1 LTRWPRPSSQ
11 AAAVKAANLAAVQ
24 LSGGPL
30 EPADRTE
37 ILAAG
42 LRILK
47 TRPVKGIC
55 PNGRG

>member
-1 LTRWPRPSSQ
+1 LTRWPRPSSR

-30 EPADRTE
+30 EPAERTE
-37 ILAAG
+37 TLAAA

-47 TRPVKGIC
+47 
-55 PNGRG
+55 N

>member
-24 LSGGPL
+24 LSGGSL

-37 ILAAG
+37 TLAAG

-47 TRPVKGIC
+47 
-55 PNGRG
+55 N